1 MQPDRDSAFLLAL
14 AASIAV
20 HVVGAG
26 VAAFARPERARAAV
40 IHSEGTIEVEWLE
53 PVPEPELTPEPEAEV
68 VEPEPLNPMAPPTT
82 TPPPVL
88 AGALAASTTAVTVDP
103 GVVEPPLPEAGI
115 RPEGSVRPP
124 RSLDP
129 RAVALGQLDVLPHQ
143 VAPQAQPSAVDPR
156 ARFRNAEST
165 LDSHL
170 SARAAT
176 RPAVTERPRP
186 EVRRQADGSYVY
198 AGHAFSARITPDGQV
213 TFSDTARV
221 TLSGAGDLP
230 SSASGGV
237 RFDLTDGAYRR
248 RGQDPYQAER
258 AWFMRETEGMRE
270 ELQDAARERQRAQLG
285 RQMAAQAQRAWDTEE
300 RTPESR
306 RRRIFTL
313 WDRCAEGDGDG
324 DAARAGILGWVRR
337 QLPAGSEH
345 AFTAAELA
353 SFNAGRQS
361 AAAFAPY

>member
-26 VAAFARPERARAAV
+26 VAAFVRPERAHAAV
-40 IHSEGTIEVEWLE
+40 IHREGTIEVEWLE
-53 PVPEPELTPEPEAEV
+53 PVVEPELPQEPQPELT
-68 VEPEPLNPMAPPTT
+68 EPDPLNPTAPPTT
-82 TPPPVL
+82 PPPAL
-88 AGALAASTTAVTVDP
+88 TGALAASATAVTVDP
-103 GVVEPPLPEAGI
+103 GVVEPPLPEPGI
-115 RPEGSVRPP
+115 PPEGNARPP

-143 VAPQAQPSAVDPR
+143 VAPQAQPTAVDPR
-156 ARFRNAEST
+156 ARFRNAEAT

-213 TFSDTARV
+213 TFSDTGRMSY
-221 TLSGAGDLP
+221 SGGGDLP
-230 SSASGGV
+230 SSASVGFG
-237 RFDLTDGAYRR
+237 FDLTDGAYRR

-258 AWFMRETEGMRE
+258 AWFMRETERMRE

-353 SFNAGRQS
+353 SFNARRQS

>member
-14 AASIAV
+14 TASIAV

-26 VAAFARPERARAAV
+26 VAAFVRPEHARAAV
-40 IHSEGTIEVEWLE
+40 IHSEGAVEVEWLE
-53 PVPEPELTPEPEAEV
+53 PMQEPELPPEPPPEV
-68 VEPEPLNPMAPPTT
+68 LEPSPLDPTAPPTT
-82 TPPPVL
+82 LQPPAL
-88 AGALAASTTAVTVDP
+88 AGALVASATAVTTAA
-103 GVVEPPLPEAGI
+103 GGIEAPLPEPGLPPDSSA
-115 RPEGSVRPP
+115 RPP

-129 RAVALGQLDVLPHQ
+129 RAVALGQLDVLPHE
-143 VAPQAQPSAVDPR
+143 VAPQEQPRAVDPR
-156 ARFRNAEST
+156 ARFRSAEST

-213 TFSDTARV
+213 TFSDTAPLRY
-221 TLSGAGDLP
+221 SGGGDLP
-230 SSASGGV
+230 SSTSVAFG
-237 RFDLTDGAYRR
+237 FDLTDGAYRR

-270 ELQDAARERQRAQLG
+270 ELQDAARERERAQLG
-285 RQMAAQAQRAWDTEE
+285 RRMAASAQRVWDTEE

-345 AFTAAELA
+345 AFTEAELA
-353 SFNAGRQS
+353 SFNARRQS